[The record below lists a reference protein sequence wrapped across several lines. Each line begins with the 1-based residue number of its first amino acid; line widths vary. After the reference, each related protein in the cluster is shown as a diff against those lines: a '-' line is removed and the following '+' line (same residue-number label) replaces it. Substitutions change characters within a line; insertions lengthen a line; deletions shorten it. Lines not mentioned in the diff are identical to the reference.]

1 MSCCSCVGKNPDLW
15 VGSSKFFGNVLGF
28 WRVWNSVLRFERFQ
42 SSVLVDETR
51 VRRSISK
58 KFISTLEDSHSLSL
72 ILEFNWL
79 GGQSII
85 MGVNWKQEIVFT
97 WNHRSK
103 TIPLVVC
110 RVICQLRQKMAISV
124 CCDPYIITDQDGIFA
139 PHGFLKNNNISSH
152 QIVG

>member
-28 WRVWNSVLRFERFQ
+28 WRVWNSVLHELGLGFERVQ
-42 SSVLVDETR
+42 SSVLLDETW

-139 PHGFLKNNNISSH
+139 PSWIFEK
-152 QIVG
+152 Q

>member
-1 MSCCSCVGKNPDLW
+1 MSCCSCVGNNPDLW

-28 WRVWNSVLRFERFQ
+28 FFMIWAWDSKEFGFGGWIW
-42 SSVLVDETR
+42 TW

-58 KFISTLEDSHSLSL
+58 KFISTLEDSNSLSL